1 VLEEAIE
8 HNERQRQTVA
18 SDDRSTAIRAFAT
31 EHQRKL
37 DDAEGDFAAR
47 RQLVEL
53 LDVRVQVV
61 LRGDELWLKL
71 TSVLGE
77 GLKRLDLPPRKLRS

>member
-1 VLEEAIE
+1 MSAK
-8 HNERQRQTVA
+8 RQIVV
-18 SDDRSTAIRAFAT
+18 SDDRSAALRAFAA
-31 EHQRKL
+31 EHQRRIAE
-37 DDAEGDFAAR
+37 AEGDFAVR